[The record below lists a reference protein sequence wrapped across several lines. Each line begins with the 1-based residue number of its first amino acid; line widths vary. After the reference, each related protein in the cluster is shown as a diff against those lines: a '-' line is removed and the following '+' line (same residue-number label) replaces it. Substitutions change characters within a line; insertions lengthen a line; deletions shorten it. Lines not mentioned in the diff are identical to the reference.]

1 MSVQLTGKMTDDVL
15 GILQKSGK
23 ERTALGKAL
32 FLATKALAVA
42 EIIMNT
48 EVAATKA
55 GAQLGVFG
63 IPMATM
69 IRAQGYASAGMV
81 AGMAVADVAGRAYGG
96 PVSADSLYRVNE
108 RGAPEMYTAA
118 NGTQYMLPTA
128 NGNVTA
134 ANKIGGATDVQWNI
148 VINNTAAGTMAS
160 ASVDQQSRTVQIAVT
175 EVAQQISNNSGPV
188 WSAMRGST
196 NIRSAL

>member
-1 MSVQLTGKMTDDVL
+1 MSVQLMGKTTDDVL
-15 GILQKSGK
+15 SILQKSGK

-32 FLATKALAVA
+32 FLASKALAVA

-48 EVAATKA
+48 EVAAAKVKA
-55 GAQLGVFG
+55 QTGIFGV
-63 IPMATM
+63 PMATL

-81 AGMAVADVAGRAYGG
+81 AGMAVADVAGRQYGG

-108 RGAPEMYTAA
+108 RGAPEMYTAS

-128 NGNVTA
+128 NGQVTA
-134 ANKIGGATDVQWNI
+134 ANKIEGGGVQWNI
-148 VINNTAAGTMAS
+148 VVNNTAADTMAS

>member
-1 MSVQLTGKMTDDVL
+1 MFAVSKGFAIAESIIKIQQ
-15 GILQKSGK
+15 GIANAA
-23 ERTALGKAL
+23 ALPFPANIPAM
-32 FLATKALAVA
+32 AT
-42 EIIMNT
+42 
-48 EVAATKA
+48 VAASTA
-55 GAQLGVFG
+55 SIVSTISGTNFG
-63 IPMATM
+63 
-69 IRAQGYASAGMV
+69 G
-81 AGMAVADVAGRAYGG
+81 GRQYGG

-108 RGAPEMYTAA
+108 RGAPEMYTAS

-128 NGNVTA
+128 NGQVTA
-134 ANKIGGATDVQWNI
+134 ANKIEGGGSVQWNI
-148 VINNTAAGTMAS
+148 VVNNTATGTMAS